1 VKYVYLLVIVKL
13 WIWVV
18 SKSDSIIIFVVQNM
32 DDAVKAYEYSTDGM
46 TSLGENTSSSNYN
59 TGQV

>member
-1 VKYVYLLVIVKL
+1 
-13 WIWVV
+13 VV
-18 SKSDSIIIFVVQNM
+18 SKSDIIFVVQNM
-32 DDAVKAYEYSTDGM
+32 HDEVKAYECSTDGM

>member
-32 DDAVKAYEYSTDGM
+32 HDAVKAYEYSTDGM